1 MHCSADSVIGC
12 GAEIGHRD
20 NGRAMR
26 ITGATQLAGIMG
38 WPVAHSRSP
47 LLHGFWLDETGID
60 GAYLPLPVH
69 PEDIERALRAL
80 PVLGFRGCNLTIP
93 HKRAALAVADRVDP
107 VARRIG
113 AVNTIVVAPDGSLEA
128 SNTDVYGFR
137 ENLRDHAPDWEAG
150 AGPAVVLGAGG
161 SARAV
166 VAALSDAGVGEIRLV
181 NRTPSRAAALAG
193 DLATK
198 AMRITIHSWEQA
210 DRVLAG
216 AGLLVNTT
224 SLGMT
229 GEPPLEFDLSALPI
243 AAPVVDIVYVP
254 LETGLLAS
262 ARRRGH
268 AVVDGLGMLLHQG
281 RPGFEAWFG
290 ARVRVSPELRAAVV
304 ANLERKR

>member
-1 MHCSADSVIGC
+1 MK
-12 GAEIGHRD
+12 
-20 NGRAMR
+20 

-47 LLHGFWLDETGID
+47 LLHGFWLDETGVD
-60 GAYLPLPVH
+60 GAYLPLPVR

-93 HKRAALAVADRVDP
+93 HKRAALAVVDRVDP
-107 VARRIG
+107 LARRIG
-113 AVNTIVVAPDGSLEA
+113 AANTIVVAGDGSLEA
-128 SNTDVYGFR
+128 SNTDAYGFR
-137 ENLRDHAPDWEAG
+137 ENLRDSVPDWDA
-150 AGPAVVLGAGG
+150 ASGPGVVLGAGG

-166 VAALSDAGVGEIRLV
+166 VAALGDAGVGEIRLV
-181 NRTPSRAAALAG
+181 NRTLSRAAAVAA
-193 DLATK
+193 DLSTATT
-198 AMRITIHSWEQA
+198 RITVHSWEEA
-210 DRVLAG
+210 NWVLSG

-229 GEPPLEFDLSALPI
+229 GEPPLELDLSRLPL

-268 AVVDGLGMLLHQG
+268 PVVDGLGMLLHQG

-290 ARVRVSPELRAAVV
+290 APVRVSPELRAAIL
-304 ANLERKR
+304 ATLEQPR